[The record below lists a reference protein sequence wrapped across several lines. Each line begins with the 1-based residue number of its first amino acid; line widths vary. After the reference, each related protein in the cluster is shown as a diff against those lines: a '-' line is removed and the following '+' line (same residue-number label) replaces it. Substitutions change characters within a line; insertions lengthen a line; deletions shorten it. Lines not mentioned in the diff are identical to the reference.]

1 MNVTNIRE
9 KHPSTQKAY
18 MGLKVATNLGTGAA
32 SDVIAAPSAGYCINI
47 WGVFFI
53 SNAAL
58 IEAVGVGDGVITPI
72 SVAAT
77 KYSSMNLM
85 FSMPIICGDGLGVDI
100 IDTHSAI
107 GSASKATSIYYTIV
121 PV

>member
-9 KHPSTQKAY
+9 KHPSTQRAY
-18 MGLKVATNLGTGAA
+18 MGLKVASRLHADVAA
-32 SDVIAAPSAGYCINI
+32 DVIAAPPAGYCINI
-47 WGVFFI
+47 WGVFFLT
-53 SNAAL
+53 NAGT
-58 IEAVGVGDGVITPI
+58 IEAIGIGDGVITPI

-85 FSMPIICGDGLGVDI
+85 FDMPVICGDGLGVDT
-100 IDTHSAI
+100 IDTHSAD
-107 GSASKATSIYYTIV
+107 GSEIKLVSIYYTIV

>member
-47 WGVFFI
+47 IDSHTSIGI
-53 SNAAL
+53 
-58 IEAVGVGDGVITPI
+58 
-72 SVAAT
+72 AT
-77 KYSSMNLM
+77 K
-85 FSMPIICGDGLGVDI
+85 
-100 IDTHSAI
+100 
-107 GSASKATSIYYTIV
+107 ATTLYYTIV